1 MKRDTLIRQVFRL
14 PQVLIAVIA
23 FLLARLASKAPSAV
37 EEIYSRKVYPAV
49 RNAISAVTR
58 KFPFSVAEIAFIALI
73 LVFVVLLVVR
83 VIRLLCV
90 KKGALV
96 KLVSLVITYVLIAAY
111 MVPVFYIAWG
121 LNYSR
126 QDVAVKLDLPEREY
140 SVEELCAVCD
150 EVLSKANE
158 LRAQVPTDENGL
170 FTADLDSVNESLN
183 KAYAAFGASRPSF
196 KADVPPA
203 KPVILSEL
211 MSKSGISGIYIPFTE
226 EPNVNKNEPP
236 LYLPFNAAHE
246 MAHYLGYAHE
256 EDANFIAFLVTS
268 ESSDPSVA
276 YSGYMHALNHLARAL
291 AKADSAAYKELWDR
305 FSEGVKRDLEN
316 YSAYYERYADTPIW
330 DASEK
335 ANDAYLKA
343 NDQEKGVLSYEE
355 DVALILRYYD
365 SRRFFG

>member
-1 MKRDTLIRQVFRL
+1 MKRDTLIRQVLRL

-23 FLLARLASKAPSAV
+23 YFLARLASKAPAAV

-58 KFPFSVAEIAFIALI
+58 QFSFSVAEAIFIALI

-83 VIRLLCV
+83 VIRLLCI

-96 KLVSLVITYVLIAAY
+96 KLVSLIITYVLIAAY
-111 MVPVFYIAWG
+111 MVPIFYIAWG

-126 QDVAVKLDLPEREY
+126 QDVAVKLDLPERQY
-140 SVEELCAVCD
+140 TVGELKTVCE

-158 LRAQVPTDENGL
+158 LRGQVTEDEKGL
-170 FTADLDSVNESLN
+170 FTVKLDSINKSLN
-183 KAYAAFGASRPSF
+183 TAYAVFGASRPSF
-196 KADVPPA
+196 KVDVPPA

-211 MSKSGISGIYIPFTE
+211 MSRSGTSGIFIPFTE
-226 EPNVNKNEPP
+226 EPNVNANEPS

-256 EDANFIAFLVTS
+256 EDANFVAFMVS
-268 ESSDPSVA
+268 IESDDPAVA
-276 YSGYMHALNHLARAL
+276 YSAYMHALNHLSRAL
-291 AKADSAAYKELWDR
+291 NKADSNAYRELWSR
-305 FSEGVKRDLEN
+305 FSEDMKRDLED
-316 YSAYYERYADTPIW
+316 YSEYYERYADTPIW